1 MTQHK
6 LNPLQLELLKIYAM
20 NPSEEDLLAIKAM
33 LGRYFA
39 QKLRKQVDKAVQEK
53 GITTEDL
60 DSWINE

>member
-1 MTQHK
+1 
-6 LNPLQLELLKIYAM
+6 M
-20 NPSEEDLLAIKAM
+20 NPSEEDLLAIKTM

-53 GITTEDL
+53 GITTQDL